1 MSGSLSWSSTC
12 DRLVAEQVMPII
24 LSSES
29 KVTQSEEVSDENDD
43 DDESNV
49 SEEGRSAVEA
59 RIDKPNIVGDK
70 EKIVVMSITITRII
84 SGFTC

>member
-1 MSGSLSWSSTC
+1 M
-12 DRLVAEQVMPII
+12 VII

-49 SEEGRSAVEA
+49 SEEERSAVEA
-59 RIDKPNIVGDK
+59 RTDKPNIVGDK
-70 EKIVVMSITITRII
+70 EKIVAMSITITRII
-84 SGFTC
+84 SGFTY